1 MLSPGRIGF
10 PGIISGNESTEPE
23 EEPPSTLTPSTRSPE
38 EGGRSSGGSKR
49 KRPKFIRKVPC
60 HVCGDVAN
68 DHIHYGAIA
77 CYSCR
82 AFFRRG
88 VSSSVQFFCSQS
100 NDCKIDKTTRK
111 HCQACRFKKCFDI
124 GMKATWVMTDQDKEE
139 KKRKSL
145 HRKLMAPLVDKEVL
159 RVHTKTNYEERM
171 RNERI
176 QSRVAKKRSRMES
189 KEDIDDKA
197 DGADTI
203 ADAPEDA
210 EYEPLSP
217 VPLSPTDSLP
227 PLPPLKKIRSD
238 SEAMPPP
245 SMYLASQALLYYDKP
260 EPMDIDSTLIRK
272 PEQNQEDDVQVLGT
286 FNSQPLFLTRKQRLV
301 QSIQGLEYNRQGPSM
316 TFTSEER
323 GYLKYLWDTEMQTAQ
338 AIPVPIN
345 TLCKIRDAV
354 KSGSVLPMDAAIEG
368 YKICMQRVVEYAK
381 QVDMFSDIP
390 QNDQFRLLLRNI
402 DMIVNIRTA
411 RFLRPAANLRDR
423 LADVTGVHSDG
434 PSNAGS
440 ASMITSMELQQLFPS
455 TWAANG
461 PYEQQYAKLMK
472 NIFELHMDTQTT
484 TLLSMMALFS
494 CPQVISEDEQSS
506 LDFEQ
511 EIQQR
516 QKSFKLLLYR
526 YLVAEVGKVN
536 ANRLVEEY
544 QQILG
549 NLERLAEIL
558 ATKKLRVVELT
569 DM

>member
-1 MLSPGRIGF
+1 
-10 PGIISGNESTEPE
+10 
-23 EEPPSTLTPSTRSPE
+23 
-38 EGGRSSGGSKR
+38 
-49 KRPKFIRKVPC
+49 
-60 HVCGDVAN
+60 
-68 DHIHYGAIA
+68 
-77 CYSCR
+77 
-82 AFFRRG
+82 
-88 VSSSVQFFCSQS
+88 
-100 NDCKIDKTTRK
+100 
-111 HCQACRFKKCFDI
+111 
-124 GMKATWVMTDQDKEE
+124 
-139 KKRKSL
+139 
-145 HRKLMAPLVDKEVL
+145 
-159 RVHTKTNYEERM
+159 
-171 RNERI
+171 
-176 QSRVAKKRSRMES
+176 MES
-189 KEDIDDKA
+189 KEDRDSQPDGM
-197 DGADTI
+197 DGAPEI
-203 ADAPEDA
+203 EDA
-210 EYEPLSP
+210 EFEPSSSPP
-217 VPLSPTDSLP
+217 VPLSPTESLP
-227 PLPPLKKIRSD
+227 PMPPLKKIRSD

-245 SMYLASQALLYYDKP
+245 SMYLASQALLYYEKP
-260 EPMDIDSTLIRK
+260 EAMDLDLKAEK
-272 PEQNQEDDVQVLGT
+272 PENDVQVMGT

-301 QSIQGLEYNRQGPSM
+301 QSVQGLEYNRQGPSM

-390 QNDQFRLLLRNI
+390 QNDQFCLLLRNI

-423 LADVTGVHSDG
+423 LADVTGVYSDG

-440 ASMITSMELQQLFPS
+440 SMITSMELHQLFPS

-472 NIFELHMDTQTT
+472 SIFELHMDTQTT
-484 TLLSMMALFS
+484 TLLSLMALFS
-494 CPQVISEDEQSS
+494 CPQVVSEDEQTS
-506 LDFEQ
+506 LDFGQ

-549 NLERLAEIL
+549 NLERMAEIL

-569 DM
+569 GI

>member
-1 MLSPGRIGF
+1 
-10 PGIISGNESTEPE
+10 
-23 EEPPSTLTPSTRSPE
+23 
-38 EGGRSSGGSKR
+38 
-49 KRPKFIRKVPC
+49 
-60 HVCGDVAN
+60 
-68 DHIHYGAIA
+68 
-77 CYSCR
+77 
-82 AFFRRG
+82 
-88 VSSSVQFFCSQS
+88 
-100 NDCKIDKTTRK
+100 
-111 HCQACRFKKCFDI
+111 
-124 GMKATWVMTDQDKEE
+124 
-139 KKRKSL
+139 
-145 HRKLMAPLVDKEVL
+145 
-159 RVHTKTNYEERM
+159 
-171 RNERI
+171 
-176 QSRVAKKRSRMES
+176 
-189 KEDIDDKA
+189 
-197 DGADTI
+197 
-203 ADAPEDA
+203 
-210 EYEPLSP
+210 
-217 VPLSPTDSLP
+217 
-227 PLPPLKKIRSD
+227 
-238 SEAMPPP
+238 
-245 SMYLASQALLYYDKP
+245 MYLASQALLYYEKP
-260 EPMDIDSTLIRK
+260 EAMDLDLKTEK
-272 PEQNQEDDVQVLGT
+272 PENDVQVMGT

-301 QSIQGLEYNRQGPSM
+301 QSVQGLEYNRQGPSM

-390 QNDQFRLLLRNI
+390 QNDQFCLLLRNI

-423 LADVTGVHSDG
+423 LADVTGVHSNG

-440 ASMITSMELQQLFPS
+440 SMITSMELHQLFPS

-472 NIFELHMDTQTT
+472 SIFELHMDTQTT
-484 TLLSMMALFS
+484 TLLSLMALFS
-494 CPQVISEDEQSS
+494 CPQVVSEDEQTS

-549 NLERLAEIL
+549 NLERMAEIL

-569 DM
+569 GI

>member
-1 MLSPGRIGF
+1 
-10 PGIISGNESTEPE
+10 
-23 EEPPSTLTPSTRSPE
+23 
-38 EGGRSSGGSKR
+38 
-49 KRPKFIRKVPC
+49 
-60 HVCGDVAN
+60 
-68 DHIHYGAIA
+68 
-77 CYSCR
+77 
-82 AFFRRG
+82 
-88 VSSSVQFFCSQS
+88 
-100 NDCKIDKTTRK
+100 
-111 HCQACRFKKCFDI
+111 
-124 GMKATWVMTDQDKEE
+124 
-139 KKRKSL
+139 
-145 HRKLMAPLVDKEVL
+145 
-159 RVHTKTNYEERM
+159 
-171 RNERI
+171 
-176 QSRVAKKRSRMES
+176 
-189 KEDIDDKA
+189 
-197 DGADTI
+197 
-203 ADAPEDA
+203 
-210 EYEPLSP
+210 
-217 VPLSPTDSLP
+217 
-227 PLPPLKKIRSD
+227 
-238 SEAMPPP
+238 
-245 SMYLASQALLYYDKP
+245 
-260 EPMDIDSTLIRK
+260 
-272 PEQNQEDDVQVLGT
+272 
-286 FNSQPLFLTRKQRLV
+286 
-301 QSIQGLEYNRQGPSM
+301 
-316 TFTSEER
+316 
-323 GYLKYLWDTEMQTAQ
+323 
-338 AIPVPIN
+338 
-345 TLCKIRDAV
+345 
-354 KSGSVLPMDAAIEG
+354 MDAAIEG

>member
-1 MLSPGRIGF
+1 
-10 PGIISGNESTEPE
+10 
-23 EEPPSTLTPSTRSPE
+23 
-38 EGGRSSGGSKR
+38 
-49 KRPKFIRKVPC
+49 
-60 HVCGDVAN
+60 
-68 DHIHYGAIA
+68 
-77 CYSCR
+77 
-82 AFFRRG
+82 
-88 VSSSVQFFCSQS
+88 
-100 NDCKIDKTTRK
+100 
-111 HCQACRFKKCFDI
+111 
-124 GMKATWVMTDQDKEE
+124 
-139 KKRKSL
+139 
-145 HRKLMAPLVDKEVL
+145 
-159 RVHTKTNYEERM
+159 
-171 RNERI
+171 
-176 QSRVAKKRSRMES
+176 MES

-245 SMYLASQALLYYDKP
+245 SMYLASQALLYYEKP
-260 EPMDIDSTLIRK
+260 EPMDIDSIKK
-272 PEQNQEDDVQVLGT
+272 PGQNQEDDVQVLGT

-301 QSIQGLEYNRQGPSM
+301 QSVQGPSM

-390 QNDQFRLLLRNI
+390 QNDQFSLLLRNI

-423 LADVTGVHSDG
+423 LADVTGIHSDG
-434 PSNAGS
+434 PSKAGS
-440 ASMITSMELQQLFPS
+440 SMITSMELQQLFPS

-472 NIFELHMDTQTT
+472 SIFELHMDTQTT

-494 CPQVISEDEQSS
+494 CPQVISEDEQTS
-506 LDFEQ
+506 LDFRQ

-536 ANRLVEEY
+536 ANSLVEEY
-544 QQILG
+544 QQILS
-549 NLERLAEIL
+549 NLEMMAEIL

-569 DM
+569 DI

>member
-10 PGIISGNESTEPE
+10 PGFISGNESTEPE
-23 EEPPSTLTPSTRSPE
+23 EEPPSTLAPSTRSPE
-38 EGGRSSGGSKR
+38 AGNSSGGPKR

-159 RVHTKTNYEERM
+159 RVHTKTSYEERM

-176 QSRVAKKRSRMES
+176 QSRVAKKRSRLES
-189 KEDIDDKA
+189 KEDRDSQPDGI
-197 DGADTI
+197 DGAPEI
-203 ADAPEDA
+203 EDA
-210 EYEPLSP
+210 EFEPSLSP
-217 VPLSPTDSLP
+217 PIPLSPTESLP
-227 PLPPLKKIRSD
+227 PMPPLKKIRSD

-245 SMYLASQALLYYDKP
+245 SMYLASQALLYYEKP
-260 EPMDIDSTLIRK
+260 EAMDLDLKAEK
-272 PEQNQEDDVQVLGT
+272 PENDVQVMGT

-301 QSIQGLEYNRQGPSM
+301 QSVQGLEYNRQGPSM

-390 QNDQFRLLLRNI
+390 QNDQFCLLLRNI

-423 LADVTGVHSDG
+423 LADVTGVYSDG

-440 ASMITSMELQQLFPS
+440 SMITSMELHQLFPS

-472 NIFELHMDTQTT
+472 SIFELHMDTQTT
-484 TLLSMMALFS
+484 TLLSLMALFS
-494 CPQVISEDEQSS
+494 CPQVVSEDEQTS
-506 LDFEQ
+506 LDFGQ

-549 NLERLAEIL
+549 NLERMAEIL

-569 DM
+569 GI